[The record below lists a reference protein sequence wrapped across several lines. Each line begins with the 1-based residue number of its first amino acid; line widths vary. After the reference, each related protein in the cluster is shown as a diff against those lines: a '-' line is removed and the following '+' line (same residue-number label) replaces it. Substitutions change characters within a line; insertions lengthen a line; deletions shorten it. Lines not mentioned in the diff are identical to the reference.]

1 MTIEELEAWQGE
13 FEQFHAR
20 FADLFERSESR
31 EQAKKYLRG
40 LLAQADR
47 KNSWQVAEA
56 VGDRIPDRMQRLL
69 YRVPWDADAARD
81 RLQQFVIETFG
92 DEEGIGIVDETS
104 FCKKGTHSVGV
115 ARQYLGTA
123 GKLENGQV
131 ATVLSYA
138 AKDAH
143 VFLDR
148 RLYLP
153 EDWIW
158 DPPRRREAHVPE
170 EVHFATKP
178 EQAIA
183 MLLHAWKIGVPMRW
197 VTGDEVY
204 GDSPRLR
211 ETIQA
216 HGRFYVLAV
225 SANTRVWT
233 ERPEVEEPQEQT
245 GGRPR
250 RARRLAQGAPAARMI
265 SEVVA
270 SLPSRAWKRMAVVE
284 GEKGPIFYHW
294 ARKRVVE
301 SRDQLPGPDV
311 WLLARRSLS
320 DPKQLAYYLAYAP
333 PRTSLETLV
342 RVASTR
348 YTVEQCIEEAKGE
361 TGLDEYE
368 VRFWHSWYRHITL
381 SMMAHA
387 WLTSIRQQEQEKKSP
402 RTDELAGLTVP
413 EVRRLLVIALPL
425 PVCSPQLRLAWSLFR
440 RRKRFWARR
449 SHYQRRALRRRP
461 RPRSHAPS

>member
-1 MTIEELEAWQGE
+1 MTIEELEAWQEE

-81 RLQQFVIETFG
+81 RLQRFVIETFG
-92 DEEGIGIVDETS
+92 DNEGIGVVDETS
-104 FCKKGTHSVGV
+104 FLKKGTHSVGV
-115 ARQYLGTA
+115 ARQYLGAA

-138 AKDAH
+138 AKGAH

-153 EDWIW
+153 EEWVW
-158 DPPRRREAHVPE
+158 NRQRRAEARVPQ
-170 EVHFATKP
+170 EVRFETKP

-183 MLLHAWKIGVPMRW
+183 MLMHAWEQGVPMRW

-225 SANTRVWT
+225 SANTRVWS

-250 RARRLAQGAPAARMI
+250 VAPRVVQGAPKATMV

-270 SLPSRAWKRMAVVE
+270 NLPAHAWKRLAVMQ
-284 GEKGPIFYHW
+284 GEKGAIEYHW
-294 ARKRVVE
+294 ARTRVVE
-301 SRDQLPGPDV
+301 SRDRLPGPDV

-320 DPKQLAYYLAYAP
+320 DPTQLAYYLAYVPA
-333 PRTSLETLV
+333 RTSLETKV
-342 RVASTR
+342 RVASGR

-387 WLTSIRQQEQEKKSP
+387 WLASIRQQEQEKKVQ
-402 RTDELAGLTVP
+402 ELMS
-413 EVRRLLVIALPL
+413 LPG
-425 PVCSPQLRLAWSLFR
+425 
-440 RRKRFWARR
+440 
-449 SHYQRRALRRRP
+449 
-461 RPRSHAPS
+461 

>member
-1 MTIEELEAWQGE
+1 MKRKIITWRTIGRKQMTIEELEQWQEE

-20 FADLFERSESR
+20 FTDLFERSESR

-40 LLAQADR
+40 LLAEADR

-56 VGDRIPDRMQRLL
+56 LGDRIPDRMQRLL
-69 YRVPWDADAARD
+69 YRVPWDAEAARD
-81 RLQQFVIETFG
+81 RLQRFVIETFG
-92 DEEGIGIVDETS
+92 DEEGIGVVDETS
-104 FCKKGTHSVGV
+104 FLKKGTHSVGV
-115 ARQYLGTA
+115 ARQYLGAA

-138 AKDAH
+138 AKGAH

-153 EDWIW
+153 EEWVW
-158 DPPRRREAHVPE
+158 NKERRAEARVPQ
-170 EVHFATKP
+170 EVRFETKP
-178 EQAIA
+178 EQAIT
-183 MLLHAWKIGVPMRW
+183 MLLHAWEQGVPMRW

-225 SANTRVWT
+225 SANTRVWSQ
-233 ERPEVEEPQEQT
+233 RPEVEEPQEQT

-250 RARRLAQGAPAARMI
+250 LAPRVVQGAPQAKMV

-270 SLPSRAWKRMAVVE
+270 SLPAHAWKRLAVME
-284 GEKGPIFYHW
+284 GEKGAIEYHW
-294 ARKRVVE
+294 ARTRVVE
-301 SRDQLPGPDV
+301 SRDRLPGPDV

-320 DPKQLAYYLAYAP
+320 DPTQLAYYLAYVPA
-333 PRTSLETLV
+333 RTSLETLV
-342 RVASTR
+342 RVASSR

-387 WLTSIRQQEQEKKSP
+387 WLASIRRQEQEKKVQEPMS
-402 RTDELAGLTVP
+402 
-413 EVRRLLVIALPL
+413 LPG
-425 PVCSPQLRLAWSLFR
+425 
-440 RRKRFWARR
+440 
-449 SHYQRRALRRRP
+449 
-461 RPRSHAPS
+461 

>member
-1 MTIEELEAWQGE
+1 MTKEELEQWQDD
-13 FEQFHAR
+13 FEAFHAR

-40 LLAQADR
+40 LLTEAER

-81 RLQQFVIETFG
+81 RLQEFVIETFG
-92 DEEGIGIVDETS
+92 DPEAIGVVDETG
-104 FCKKGTHSVGV
+104 FLKKGKRSVGV
-115 ARQYLGTA
+115 ERQYTGTA
-123 GKLENGQV
+123 GKRENSQV

-138 AKDAH
+138 TKDAH

-148 RLYLP
+148 ALYLP
-153 EDWIW
+153 EDWAR
-158 DPPRRREAHVPE
+158 DRTRRAEAHVPE
-170 EVHFATKP
+170 EVRFATKS
-178 EQAIA
+178 EQAMA
-183 MLLHAWKIGVPMRW
+183 MLEHAWEQGVPMRW

-204 GDSPRLR
+204 GDAPRLR

-233 ERPEVEEPQEQT
+233 ARPEVEEPAAQT

-250 RARRLAQGAPAARMI
+250 LAPRVLKDAPKARMV
-265 SEVVA
+265 SEIIA
-270 SLPSRAWKRMAVVE
+270 ELPRSAWKRLAVVE
-284 GEKGPIFYHW
+284 GEKGMITYRW
-294 ARKRVVE
+294 ARVRVVE
-301 SRDQLPGPDV
+301 SRDQLPGPDI
-311 WLLARRSLS
+311 WLLARRSQAAP
-320 DPKQLAYYLAYAP
+320 DKLAYYLAYAP
-333 PRTSLETLV
+333 ARTSLETLV

-361 TGLDEYE
+361 TGLDQYE
-368 VRFWHSWYRHITL
+368 VRFWHSWYRHVTL

-387 WLTSIRQQEQEKKSP
+387 WLASTKLREQEKKAWEPMSL
-402 RTDELAGLTVP
+402 LA
-413 EVRRLLVIALPL
+413 
-425 PVCSPQLRLAWSLFR
+425 
-440 RRKRFWARR
+440 
-449 SHYQRRALRRRP
+449 
-461 RPRSHAPS
+461 

>member
-1 MTIEELEAWQGE
+1 MTQEELEQWQDD
-13 FEQFHAR
+13 FDAFHAR

-31 EQAKKYLRG
+31 EQARTYLRG
-40 LLAQADR
+40 LLTEAQR
-47 KNSWQVAEA
+47 KNSWQMAEA
-56 VGDRIPDRMQRLL
+56 VGEPIPDRMQRLL

-92 DEEGIGIVDETS
+92 DPEGIGVVDETG
-104 FCKKGTHSVGV
+104 FLKKGTHSVGV
-115 ARQYLGTA
+115 ARQYTGTA
-123 GKLENGQV
+123 GKRENSQV

-138 AKDAH
+138 TKDAH

-148 RLYLP
+148 ELYLP
-153 EDWIW
+153 EGWAGDRE
-158 DPPRRREAHVPE
+158 RRAQAHVPP
-170 EVHFATKP
+170 EVGFATKP
-178 EQAIA
+178 QQAMA
-183 MLLHAWKIGVPMRW
+183 MLERAWEHGVPMHW

-211 ETIQA
+211 ETIQE

-233 ERPEVEEPQEQT
+233 QRPEVEEPTELT

-250 RARRLAQGAPAARMI
+250 LAPRVAKGAPKARMV
-265 SEVVA
+265 SEIIA
-270 SLPSRAWKRMAVVE
+270 SLPTSAWKRLAVVE
-284 GEKGPIFYHW
+284 GEKGMITYHW
-294 ARKRVVE
+294 ARVRVVE

-320 DPKQLAYYLAYAP
+320 APDKLAYYLAYAP
-333 PRTSLETLV
+333 PKTGLATLV
-342 RVASTR
+342 QVASSR

-361 TGLDEYE
+361 AGLDEYE

-387 WLTSIRQQEQEKKSP
+387 WLASIKLQEQEKK
-402 RTDELAGLTVP
+402 
-413 EVRRLLVIALPL
+413 ALQPMSL
-425 PVCSPQLRLAWSLFR
+425 PS
-440 RRKRFWARR
+440 
-449 SHYQRRALRRRP
+449 
-461 RPRSHAPS
+461 

>member
-1 MTIEELEAWQGE
+1 MTIEELEAWQEE

-40 LLAQADR
+40 LLAQAER

-56 VGDRIPDRMQRLL
+56 VGDHIPDRMQRLL

-81 RLQQFVIETFG
+81 RLQRFVIETFG
-92 DEEGIGIVDETS
+92 DEEGIGVVGETS
-104 FCKKGTHSVGV
+104 FLKKGMHSVGV

-138 AKDAH
+138 AKGAH

-153 EDWIW
+153 GEWVW
-158 DPPRRREAHVPE
+158 NRQRLTEARVPG
-170 EVHFATKP
+170 EVRFETKP

-183 MLLHAWKIGVPMRW
+183 MLEHAWEQGVPIRW

-204 GDSPRLR
+204 GGSLRLR

-216 HGRFYVLAV
+216 HGRFYVLEV

-233 ERPEVEEPQEQT
+233 ERPQLEEPQEQT

-250 RARRLAQGAPAARMI
+250 LARGAPTARKVF
-265 SEVVA
+265 EVVA
-270 SLPSRAWKRMAVVE
+270 SLPSHAWKRLAVIE
-284 GEKGPIFYHW
+284 GEKGPIQYQW
-294 ARKRVVE
+294 ARMWVVE
-301 SRDQLPGPDV
+301 SRDRLPWPDV

-320 DPKQLAYYLAYAP
+320 YPKQLAYYLAYAP
-333 PRTSLETLV
+333 TRTSLETLV
-342 RVASTR
+342 RVASNR
-348 YTVEQCIEEAKGE
+348 YTIEQCIEEARGE

-368 VRFWHSWYRHITL
+368 VRFWHSWYRCITL

-387 WLTSIRQQEQEKKSP
+387 WLTSIRQLEQEKKG
-402 RTDELAGLTVP
+402 RD
-413 EVRRLLVIALPL
+413 
-425 PVCSPQLRLAWSLFR
+425 
-440 RRKRFWARR
+440 
-449 SHYQRRALRRRP
+449 
-461 RPRSHAPS
+461 

>member
-1 MTIEELEAWQGE
+1 MTIEELEAWQEE

-81 RLQQFVIETFG
+81 RLQRCVIETFG
-92 DEEGIGIVDETS
+92 DNEGIGVVDETS
-104 FCKKGTHSVGV
+104 FLKKGTHSVGV
-115 ARQYLGTA
+115 ARQYLGAA

-138 AKDAH
+138 AQGAH

-153 EDWIW
+153 EEWVW
-158 DPPRRREAHVPE
+158 NRQRRAEARVPQ
-170 EVHFATKP
+170 EVRFETKP

-183 MLLHAWKIGVPMRW
+183 MLMHAWEQGVPMRW

-225 SANTRVWT
+225 SANTRVWS

-250 RARRLAQGAPAARMI
+250 VAPRVVQGAPKATMV

-270 SLPSRAWKRMAVVE
+270 NLPAHAWKRLAVMQ
-284 GEKGPIFYHW
+284 GEKGAIEYHW
-294 ARKRVVE
+294 ARTRVVE
-301 SRDQLPGPDV
+301 SRDRLPGPDV

-320 DPKQLAYYLAYAP
+320 DPKQLAYYLAYVPA
-333 PRTSLETLV
+333 RTSLETKV
-342 RVASTR
+342 RVASSR

-387 WLTSIRQQEQEKKSP
+387 WLASIRQQEQEKKVQERMS
-402 RTDELAGLTVP
+402 
-413 EVRRLLVIALPL
+413 LPG
-425 PVCSPQLRLAWSLFR
+425 
-440 RRKRFWARR
+440 
-449 SHYQRRALRRRP
+449 
-461 RPRSHAPS
+461 

>member
-1 MTIEELEAWQGE
+1 MTIEELEQWQE
-13 FEQFHAR
+13 AFEQFHAR

-56 VGDRIPDRMQRLL
+56 VGDAIPDRMQRLL
-69 YRVPWDADAARD
+69 YRVPWDAEAARD

-92 DEEGIGIVDETS
+92 DEEGIGVVDETS
-104 FCKKGTHSVGV
+104 FLKKGTHSVGV

-138 AKDAH
+138 AKGAH
-143 VFLDR
+143 AFLDR

-153 EDWIW
+153 EEWAW
-158 DPPRRREAHVPE
+158 NKERRAQARVPQ
-170 EVHFATKP
+170 EVRFESKP

-183 MLLHAWKIGVPMRW
+183 MLVHAWEQGVPMRW

-211 ETIQA
+211 ETIQT

-250 RARRLAQGAPAARMI
+250 LALRVASEAPKARMV

-270 SLPSRAWKRMAVVE
+270 SLPSQAWKRMAVME
-284 GEKGPIFYHW
+284 GEKGSIVYHW
-294 ARKRVVE
+294 ARTRVVE
-301 SRDQLPGPDV
+301 SRDRLPGPQV

-320 DPKQLAYYLAYAP
+320 DPKQLAYYLAYVP
-333 PRTSLETLV
+333 TRTSFETKV
-342 RVASTR
+342 RIASSR

-387 WLTSIRQQEQEKKSP
+387 WLASVRLLERGKK
-402 RTDELAGLTVP
+402 VP
-413 EVRRLLVIALPL
+413 EPMSLP
-425 PVCSPQLRLAWSLFR
+425 S
-440 RRKRFWARR
+440 
-449 SHYQRRALRRRP
+449 
-461 RPRSHAPS
+461 

>member
-1 MTIEELEAWQGE
+1 MTIEELEAWQEE

-81 RLQQFVIETFG
+81 RLQRFVIETFG
-92 DEEGIGIVDETS
+92 DDEGIGVVDETS
-104 FCKKGTHSVGV
+104 FLKKGTHSVGV
-115 ARQYLGTA
+115 ARQYLGAA

-138 AKDAH
+138 AKGAH

-153 EDWIW
+153 EEWVW
-158 DPPRRREAHVPE
+158 NKQRRTEARVPS
-170 EVHFATKP
+170 EVRFETKP
-178 EQAIA
+178 AQAIA
-183 MLLHAWKIGVPMRW
+183 MLEHAWEQGVPMRW

-233 ERPEVEEPQEQT
+233 ERPQVEEPQEQT
-245 GGRPR
+245 GGRPQL
-250 RARRLAQGAPAARMI
+250 APRLAPGAPTARMV

-270 SLPSRAWKRMAVVE
+270 FFPSHAWKRLAVLE
-284 GEKGPIFYHW
+284 GEKGPIQYQW
-294 ARKRVVE
+294 ARMRVVE
-301 SRDQLPGPDV
+301 SRDRLPGPDV

-333 PRTSLETLV
+333 ARTSLETLV
-342 RVASTR
+342 RVASNR
-348 YTVEQCIEEAKGE
+348 YTIEQCIEEAKGE

-387 WLTSIRQQEQEKKSP
+387 WLASIRQLEQEKKGQ
-402 RTDELAGLTVP
+402 GLMS
-413 EVRRLLVIALPL
+413 LLG
-425 PVCSPQLRLAWSLFR
+425 
-440 RRKRFWARR
+440 
-449 SHYQRRALRRRP
+449 
-461 RPRSHAPS
+461 

>member
-1 MTIEELEAWQGE
+1 MTKEELEQWQDE
-13 FEQFHAR
+13 FEAFHAR

-31 EQAKKYLRG
+31 EQARSYLRG
-40 LLAQADR
+40 LLTEAER
-47 KNSWQVAEA
+47 KNSWQMAEA
-56 VGDRIPDRMQRLL
+56 VGEPIPDRMQRLL

-81 RLQQFVIETFG
+81 RLQQFVIETVG
-92 DEEGIGIVDETS
+92 DAEGIGVVDETG
-104 FCKKGTHSVGV
+104 FLKKGTHSVGV
-115 ARQYLGTA
+115 ARQYTGTA
-123 GKLENGQV
+123 GKRENSQV

-138 AKDAH
+138 TKDAH

-148 RLYLP
+148 ELYLP
-153 EDWIW
+153 EAWTRDRT
-158 DPPRRREAHVPE
+158 RRAEAHVPE
-170 EVHFATKP
+170 KVGFATKP
-178 EQAIA
+178 QQAIA
-183 MLLHAWKIGVPMRW
+183 MLTRAWEHGVPMRW

-216 HGRFYVLAV
+216 QGRFYVLAV

-250 RARRLAQGAPAARMI
+250 RAPRVMKDAPKARMV

-270 SLPSRAWKRMAVVE
+270 SLPKSAWKRLAVVE
-284 GEKGPIFYHW
+284 GEKGMITYHW
-294 ARKRVVE
+294 ARVRVVE

-311 WLLARRSLS
+311 WLLSRRSQTAP
-320 DPKQLAYYLAYAP
+320 DKLAYYLASTP
-333 PRTSLETLV
+333 PKTSLETLV

-361 TGLDEYE
+361 TGLDQYE

-387 WLTSIRQQEQEKKSP
+387 WLASIKLREQGKKTPQPMS
-402 RTDELAGLTVP
+402 
-413 EVRRLLVIALPL
+413 LLG
-425 PVCSPQLRLAWSLFR
+425 
-440 RRKRFWARR
+440 
-449 SHYQRRALRRRP
+449 
-461 RPRSHAPS
+461 

>member
-1 MTIEELEAWQGE
+1 M
-13 FEQFHAR
+13 
-20 FADLFERSESR
+20 
-31 EQAKKYLRG
+31 
-40 LLAQADR
+40 
-47 KNSWQVAEA
+47 
-56 VGDRIPDRMQRLL
+56 
-69 YRVPWDADAARD
+69 
-81 RLQQFVIETFG
+81 IETCG
-92 DEEGIGIVDETS
+92 DEEGIGVVDETS
-104 FCKKGTHSVGV
+104 FRKKGTHSVGV

-138 AKDAH
+138 AQGAH

-153 EDWIW
+153 EEWAW
-158 DPPRRREAHVPE
+158 NKQRRAEARVPG
-170 EVHFATKP
+170 EVRFETKP

-183 MLLHAWKIGVPMRW
+183 MLEHAWEQGVPMCW

-233 ERPEVEEPQEQT
+233 ERPQVEEPQEQT

-250 RARRLAQGAPAARMI
+250 LAPRLAAGGPKARMV
-265 SEVVA
+265 SEVIA
-270 SLPSRAWKRMAVVE
+270 SLPAHAWKRLAVME
-284 GEKGPIFYHW
+284 GEKGPIAYHW
-294 ARKRVVE
+294 ARTQVVE
-301 SRDQLPGPDV
+301 SRDRLPGPDV

-320 DPKQLAYYLAYAP
+320 DPKQLAYYLAYAKA
-333 PRTSLETLV
+333 RTSLEALV
-342 RVASTR
+342 RVASSR

-368 VRFWHSWYRHITL
+368 VRFWHSWYRHLTL

-387 WLTSIRQQEQEKKSP
+387 WLASIRQLERKKNARELMSLP
-402 RTDELAGLTVP
+402 R
-413 EVRRLLVIALPL
+413 
-425 PVCSPQLRLAWSLFR
+425 
-440 RRKRFWARR
+440 
-449 SHYQRRALRRRP
+449 
-461 RPRSHAPS
+461 

>member
-1 MTIEELEAWQGE
+1 MTIEELEAWQEE
-13 FEQFHAR
+13 FERFHAR

-81 RLQQFVIETFG
+81 RLQRFVIETFG
-92 DEEGIGIVDETS
+92 EDEGIGVVDETS
-104 FCKKGTHSVGV
+104 FLKKGTHSVGV
-115 ARQYLGTA
+115 ARQYLGAA

-131 ATVLSYA
+131 ATVLSYT
-138 AKDAH
+138 AKGAH

-153 EDWIW
+153 EEWVW
-158 DPPRRREAHVPE
+158 NRQRRAEARVPQ
-170 EVHFATKP
+170 EVRFETKP

-183 MLLHAWKIGVPMRW
+183 MLMHAWEQGVPMRW

-216 HGRFYVLAV
+216 QGRFYVLAV

-233 ERPEVEEPQEQT
+233 QRPEVEEPQEQT

-250 RARRLAQGAPAARMI
+250 LAPRVVQGAPKAQMV

-270 SLPSRAWKRMAVVE
+270 NLPAHAWKRLAVMQ
-284 GEKGPIFYHW
+284 GEKGAIEYHW
-294 ARKRVVE
+294 ARTRVVE
-301 SRDQLPGPDV
+301 SRDRLPGPDV

-320 DPKQLAYYLAYAP
+320 DPKQLAYYLAYVPA
-333 PRTSLETLV
+333 RTSLETKV
-342 RVASTR
+342 RVASSR

-387 WLTSIRQQEQEKKSP
+387 WLASVRLQEQEKKVQERMS
-402 RTDELAGLTVP
+402 
-413 EVRRLLVIALPL
+413 LPG
-425 PVCSPQLRLAWSLFR
+425 
-440 RRKRFWARR
+440 
-449 SHYQRRALRRRP
+449 
-461 RPRSHAPS
+461 

>member
-1 MTIEELEAWQGE
+1 MTEEELEQWQEE
-13 FEQFHAR
+13 FEAFHAR

-31 EQAKKYLRG
+31 EQAKKYVRG
-40 LLAQADR
+40 LLAPAER

-56 VGDRIPDRMQRLL
+56 VGERIPDRMQRLL

-81 RLQQFVIETFG
+81 RLQQFVIETFA
-92 DEEGIGIVDETS
+92 DPEGIGVVDETG
-104 FCKKGTHSVGV
+104 FVKKGTHSVGV
-115 ARQYLGTA
+115 ARQYLGVV
-123 GKLENGQV
+123 GKRENGQV

-138 AKDAH
+138 TTKGH

-153 EDWIW
+153 EEWAGDRT
-158 DPPRRREAHVPE
+158 RRCKAHVPE
-170 EVHFATKP
+170 EVNFQTKP
-178 EQAIA
+178 QQAMA
-183 MLLHAWKIGVPMRW
+183 MLEHAWEQGVPMRW

-211 ETIQA
+211 ELIQS
-216 HGRFYVLAV
+216 HERSYVLAV

-250 RARRLAQGAPAARMI
+250 RARRVAKEAPNARLV

-270 SLPSRAWKRMAVVE
+270 SLPKSAWKRLAMVE
-284 GEKGPIFYHW
+284 GEKGMISSHW
-294 ARKRVVE
+294 ARVRVVE

-311 WLLARRSLS
+311 WLLARRSPS
-320 DPKQLAYYLAYAP
+320 APDQLAYYLAYVPAK
-333 PRTSLETLV
+333 TSLATLA

-387 WLTSIRQQEQEKKSP
+387 WLAGIRRQDQEKKAQ
-402 RTDELAGLTVP
+402 ELM
-413 EVRRLLVIALPL
+413 
-425 PVCSPQLRLAWSLFR
+425 SL
-440 RRKRFWARR
+440 
-449 SHYQRRALRRRP
+449 QG
-461 RPRSHAPS
+461 

>member
-1 MTIEELEAWQGE
+1 MTIEELEAWQE
-13 FEQFHAR
+13 AFEQFHAR

-40 LLAQADR
+40 LLAQAER
-47 KNSWQVAEA
+47 KNSWQVAEV
-56 VGDRIPDRMQRLL
+56 VGDRVPDRMQRLL
-69 YRVPWDADAARD
+69 YRVPWDAEAARD

-92 DEEGIGIVDETS
+92 DDEGIGVVDETS
-104 FCKKGTHSVGV
+104 FLKKGTRSVGV
-115 ARQYLGTA
+115 ARQYLGAA

-138 AKDAH
+138 AKGAH

-153 EDWIW
+153 EEWAW
-158 DPPRRREAHVPE
+158 DKERRAQARVPE
-170 EVHFATKP
+170 EVRFATKP

-183 MLLHAWKIGVPMRW
+183 MLVHAWEQGVPMRW

-233 ERPEVEEPQEQT
+233 QRPQVEEPAEQT

-250 RARRLAQGAPAARMI
+250 RAPRVAAGEPKARMV
-265 SEVVA
+265 SEVIA
-270 SLPSRAWKRMAVVE
+270 SLPSHAWKRLAVME
-284 GEKGPIFYHW
+284 GEKGHIEYHW
-294 ARKRVVE
+294 ARTRVVE

-311 WLLARRSLS
+311 WLLARRSPS

-333 PRTSLETLV
+333 ARTSLETLV
-342 RVASTR
+342 RVASSR

-387 WLTSIRQQEQEKKSP
+387 WLASIRLQEQEKK
-402 RTDELAGLTVP
+402 
-413 EVRRLLVIALPL
+413 VREPMSLPD
-425 PVCSPQLRLAWSLFR
+425 
-440 RRKRFWARR
+440 
-449 SHYQRRALRRRP
+449 
-461 RPRSHAPS
+461 

>member
-1 MTIEELEAWQGE
+1 MTIEELEQWQEE

-47 KNSWQVAEA
+47 KNSWQVAEV
-56 VGDRIPDRMQRLL
+56 VGDRVPDRMQRLL
-69 YRVPWDADAARD
+69 YRVPWDAEAARD
-81 RLQQFVIETFG
+81 RLQQFVIETVG
-92 DEEGIGIVDETS
+92 DEEGIGVVDETS
-104 FCKKGTHSVGV
+104 FLKKGTHSVGV
-115 ARQYLGTA
+115 ARQYLGAA

-131 ATVLSYA
+131 ATVLSYT
-138 AKDAH
+138 AKGAH

-153 EDWIW
+153 EEWAW
-158 DPPRRREAHVPE
+158 NTQRRAEARVPQ
-170 EVHFATKP
+170 EVRFATKP

-183 MLLHAWKIGVPMRW
+183 MLVHAWEQGVPMRW

-211 ETIQA
+211 EAIQA
-216 HGRFYVLAV
+216 QGRFYVLAV

-233 ERPEVEEPQEQT
+233 ERPLVEEPQEQT

-250 RARRLAQGAPAARMI
+250 LTPRVAAGAPKARMV

-270 SLPSRAWKRMAVVE
+270 NLPSSAWKRLAVME
-284 GEKGPIFYHW
+284 GEKGPITYHW
-294 ARKRVVE
+294 ARIRVVE

-320 DPKQLAYYLAYAP
+320 DPKQLAYYLAYVP
-333 PRTSLETLV
+333 PRTSLAAKV
-342 RVASTR
+342 RVASSR

-361 TGLDEYE
+361 TGLDDYE

-387 WLTSIRQQEQEKKSP
+387 WLASIRLQEQGKK
-402 RTDELAGLTVP
+402 
-413 EVRRLLVIALPL
+413 VREQMSLL
-425 PVCSPQLRLAWSLFR
+425 S
-440 RRKRFWARR
+440 
-449 SHYQRRALRRRP
+449 
-461 RPRSHAPS
+461 